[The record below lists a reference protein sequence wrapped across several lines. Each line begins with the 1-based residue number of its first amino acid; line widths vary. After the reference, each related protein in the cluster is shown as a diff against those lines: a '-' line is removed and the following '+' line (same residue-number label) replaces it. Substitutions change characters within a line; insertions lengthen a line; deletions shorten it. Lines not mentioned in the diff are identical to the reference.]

1 MSYNQALV
9 LLSRLVC
16 VPKCAGC
23 GERLAPIS
31 KRDNLSY
38 GKVCMCG
45 KCMEAWQ
52 RAKTEMCHTCF
63 KPAGECTCTSWTKK
77 IKQPFVP
84 SLFFY
89 HQDRSR
95 VQNRVLFSAKTKR
108 YPELFDFLSCE
119 LAPTVNKLLT
129 EQGIDVNDCII
140 TWIPRKP
147 RAIRTYGH
155 DQAKMLA
162 LALAKRLNLKLAVAL
177 TERRG
182 GKEQKKLEKSARAKN
197 TEQSVFLKTRFTSH
211 EKKMIREAFPELE
224 KPTVRALVEGK
235 TVIVVDDIITTGASM
250 RRAILLLEP
259 ERPSRVLTVCV
270 ARSEIKS
277 KSK

>member
-1 MSYNQALV
+1 MYSNNFSV
-9 LLSRLVC
+9 IFSRLIC

-38 GKVCMCG
+38 GKVCLCD
-45 KCMEAWQ
+45 KCMAAWQ

-95 VQNRVLFSAKTKR
+95 VQNRVLFCAKTR
-108 YPELFDFLSCE
+108 RCPELFDFLAYE
-119 LAPTVNKLLT
+119 LAPTVDELLA
-129 EQGIDVNDCII
+129 EQGIDINDCII

-147 RAIRTYGH
+147 RAVRTYGH

-162 LALAKRLNLKLAVAL
+162 LALAKRLDIRLAVAL

-182 GKEQKKLEKSARAKN
+182 GKEQKKLEKRARAKN
-197 TEQSVFLKTRFTSH
+197 TEQSIFLKKRFSSH
-211 EKKMIREAFPELE
+211 EKRMIRGAFPELE
-224 KPTVRALVEGK
+224 TPTVRALVEGK
-235 TVIVVDDIITTGASM
+235 TVIVIDDIITTGASM

-259 ERPSRVLTVCV
+259 EHPSRVLSVCV